1 MTKAAELAKW
11 GEVSTNGQVSGRRN
25 IVINGA
31 MQVAQRATSATGK
44 TTGGYFTV
52 DRSKFD
58 LVNLG
63 THTYS
68 QSTDAPEGFSNSLRI
83 DCTTTASLSADS
95 LLYALCTGIEG
106 QDVQQL
112 KKGTSNA
119 EAVTISFYVKSNKTG
134 TYVLEVYD
142 GTNTRHIGKTYTIN
156 SANTW
161 EYKTLTFVGDTTGA
175 IANSN
180 AFGMGLFFWVSGGSN
195 YTSGTLPSGWS
206 SVTTAN
212 RAAGLNVNIA
222 DNTANDWAI
231 TGVQMEVGSVAT
243 PFEHRSFGE
252 ELALC
257 QRYHY
262 RAGKAESAYTNFGQ
276 GWATA
281 ARAGTIQIPLPVEMR
296 AEPSVTINDVQVSD
310 DVNSAIDCTAIA
322 VNAATGGR
330 QLAVL
335 EFTVGSD
342 VTQYRSYGLRGSNN
356 TASHVSLSAELQEV
370 SMSIESAQYV
380 KSTVT
385 NPNDENT
392 SIKAVIGG
400 ETWSVPL
407 DPANR
412 HYAAILEWAKIDGN
426 TIEDAD

>member
-1 MTKAAELAKW
+1 MALIKVKERGRETVNL
-11 GEVSTNGQVSGRRN
+11 GRRN
-25 IVINGA
+25 LIINGA
-31 MQVAQRATSATGK
+31 MQVAQRGTSSAGK

-63 THTYS
+63 TNTYS

-206 SVTTAN
+206 SVTNAN

-252 ELALC
+252 ELSLC
-257 QRYHY
+257 QRYFWRQYHSGSNVIY
-262 RAGKAESAYTNFGQ
+262 DRVYWNGAGQNSLYTYP
-276 GWATA
+276 AP
-281 ARAGTIQIPLPVEMR
+281 AGMR
-296 AEPSVTINDVQVSD
+296 I
-310 DVNSAIDCTAIA
+310 
-322 VNAATGGR
+322 NAATVTCTPTTNGTS
-330 QLAVL
+330 VS
-335 EFTVGSD
+335 FTYHTHGVIS
-342 VTQYRSYGLRGSNN
+342 VYRA
-356 TASHVSLSAELQEV
+356 TANGDNYFYSQDLSISAEL
-370 SMSIESAQYV
+370 
-380 KSTVT
+380 
-385 NPNDENT
+385 
-392 SIKAVIGG
+392 
-400 ETWSVPL
+400 
-407 DPANR
+407 
-412 HYAAILEWAKIDGN
+412 
-426 TIEDAD
+426 

>member
-356 TASHVSLSAELQEV
+356 TASHVSLSAEL
-370 SMSIESAQYV
+370 
-380 KSTVT
+380 
-385 NPNDENT
+385 
-392 SIKAVIGG
+392 
-400 ETWSVPL
+400 
-407 DPANR
+407 
-412 HYAAILEWAKIDGN
+412 
-426 TIEDAD
+426 

>member
-257 QRYHY
+257 QRYYYDPKLSSGNYWWLHPIVTDSTGSY
-262 RAGKAESAYTNFGQ
+262 RRGSF
-276 GWATA
+276 
-281 ARAGTIQIPLPVEMR
+281 PLPTAMR
-296 AEPSVTINDVQVSD
+296 ADPTATLTGATNGTFASNMPAVEGNDHRHYIGLTGDTNGENKYSD
-310 DVNSAIDCTAIA
+310 I
-322 VNAATGGR
+322 
-330 QLAVL
+330 
-335 EFTVGSD
+335 
-342 VTQYRSYGLRGSNN
+342 RSL
-356 TASHVSLSAELQEV
+356 TLDAEL
-370 SMSIESAQYV
+370 
-380 KSTVT
+380 
-385 NPNDENT
+385 
-392 SIKAVIGG
+392 
-400 ETWSVPL
+400 
-407 DPANR
+407 
-412 HYAAILEWAKIDGN
+412 
-426 TIEDAD
+426 

>member
-1 MTKAAELAKW
+1 MALIKVKERGRETVNL
-11 GEVSTNGQVSGRRN
+11 GRRN
-25 IVINGA
+25 LIINGA
-31 MQVAQRATSATGK
+31 MQVAQRGTSSAGK

-63 THTYS
+63 TNTYS

-206 SVTTAN
+206 SVTNAN

-252 ELALC
+252 ELSLC
-257 QRYHY
+257 QRYFWRQYHSGSNVIYDRVYWNGSGNNAIFNFPAPAGMRINSATVTCTPTTNGTSVTFTYHPQGNIIVY
-262 RAGKAESAYTNFGQ
+262 RASANGDNYLYSQ
-276 GWATA
+276 DLS
-281 ARAGTIQIPLPVEMR
+281 I
-296 AEPSVTINDVQVSD
+296 
-310 DVNSAIDCTAIA
+310 
-322 VNAATGGR
+322 
-330 QLAVL
+330 
-335 EFTVGSD
+335 
-342 VTQYRSYGLRGSNN
+342 
-356 TASHVSLSAELQEV
+356 SAEL
-370 SMSIESAQYV
+370 
-380 KSTVT
+380 
-385 NPNDENT
+385 
-392 SIKAVIGG
+392 
-400 ETWSVPL
+400 
-407 DPANR
+407 
-412 HYAAILEWAKIDGN
+412 
-426 TIEDAD
+426 

>member
-25 IVINGA
+25 LIINGA
-31 MQVAQRATSATGK
+31 MQVAQRGTSSAGK

-222 DNTANDWAI
+222 DNTD
-231 TGVQMEVGSVAT
+231 
-243 PFEHRSFGE
+243 
-252 ELALC
+252 
-257 QRYHY
+257 
-262 RAGKAESAYTNFGQ
+262 
-276 GWATA
+276 
-281 ARAGTIQIPLPVEMR
+281 
-296 AEPSVTINDVQVSD
+296 
-310 DVNSAIDCTAIA
+310 
-322 VNAATGGR
+322 
-330 QLAVL
+330 
-335 EFTVGSD
+335 
-342 VTQYRSYGLRGSNN
+342 
-356 TASHVSLSAELQEV
+356 
-370 SMSIESAQYV
+370 
-380 KSTVT
+380 
-385 NPNDENT
+385 
-392 SIKAVIGG
+392 
-400 ETWSVPL
+400 
-407 DPANR
+407 
-412 HYAAILEWAKIDGN
+412 
-426 TIEDAD
+426 

>member
-11 GEVSTNGQVSGRRN
+11 GEVTTNGQVSGRRN
-25 IVINGA
+25 LIINGA
-31 MQVAQRATSATGK
+31 MNVAQRGTSSAGK

-231 TGVQMEVGSVAT
+231 TGVQLEVGSVAT
-243 PFEHRSFGE
+243 PFEHRSYGE

-257 QRYHY
+257 QRYY
-262 RAGKAESAYTNFGQ
+262 ETAGRGIMGGSYSATQWVSAWNFAVPKRASPTLTVPAVIT
-276 GWATA
+276 
-281 ARAGTIQIPLPVEMR
+281 VHD
-296 AEPSVTINDVQVSD
+296 PS
-310 DVNSAIDCTAIA
+310 
-322 VNAATGGR
+322 
-330 QLAVL
+330 
-335 EFTVGSD
+335 
-342 VTQYRSYGLRGSNN
+342 
-356 TASHVSLSAELQEV
+356 TASYEQSSVSIV
-370 SMSIESAQYV
+370 AQYPEGT
-380 KSTVT
+380 KYSGIGFLLGNFSGMTAFRPMEFY
-385 NPNDENT
+385 NPD
-392 SIKAVIGG
+392 KAFVIDS
-400 ETWSVPL
+400 EL
-407 DPANR
+407 
-412 HYAAILEWAKIDGN
+412 
-426 TIEDAD
+426 

>member
-25 IVINGA
+25 IIINGA
-31 MQVAQRATSATGK
+31 MQVAQRATSATGQ
-44 TTGGYFTV
+44 TTGGYKTV

-83 DCTTTASLSADS
+83 DCTATASLSADS

-156 SANTW
+156 LANTW

-175 IANSN
+175 ITNNN

-257 QRYHY
+257 QRYY
-262 RAGKAESAYTNFGQ
+262 ETAGRGIMGGSYSATQWVGAWNFAVPKRASPTLTVPAVVTVHEPS
-276 GWATA
+276 
-281 ARAGTIQIPLPVEMR
+281 AGTYAQS
-296 AEPSVTINDVQVSD
+296 SV
-310 DVNSAIDCTAIA
+310 
-322 VNAATGGR
+322 
-330 QLAVL
+330 
-335 EFTVGSD
+335 
-342 VTQYRSYGLRGSNN
+342 
-356 TASHVSLSAELQEV
+356 
-370 SMSIESAQYV
+370 SIVAQYPEATKFSGIGFLLGNFSGMTAFRPEEV
-380 KSTVT
+380 YL
-385 NPNDENT
+385 PD
-392 SIKAVIGG
+392 KAFVIDS
-400 ETWSVPL
+400 EL
-407 DPANR
+407 
-412 HYAAILEWAKIDGN
+412 
-426 TIEDAD
+426 

>member
-1 MTKAAELAKW
+1 MPLSKIQGIE
-11 GEVSTNGQVSGRRN
+11 GQVTPNLGRRN
-25 IVINGA
+25 LIINGA
-31 MQVAQRATSATGK
+31 MQVAQRGTSSAGK

-58 LVNLG
+58 LTNLG

-68 QSTDAPEGFSNSLRI
+68 QSTDAPQGFSNSLRI
-83 DCTTTASLSADS
+83 DCTTTASLSANS

-106 QDVQQL
+106 QNVQQL

-161 EYKTLTFVGDTTGA
+161 EYKTLAFVGDTTGA

-212 RAAGLNVNIA
+212 RAAGLNVNMA

-252 ELALC
+252 ELAAC
-257 QRYHY
+257 QRYFQKTYEYATAPATNTETGWAWYGTDYNVGITSTFQSQGIRFETTMRNPPTMVGYDASGNSGKCTRY
-262 RAGKAESAYTNFGQ
+262 RVGAGPAHNIASSIDLISTKNFRHFGQ
-276 GWATA
+276 GT
-281 ARAGTIQIPLPVEMR
+281 
-296 AEPSVTINDVQVSD
+296 N
-310 DVNSAIDCTAIA
+310 
-322 VNAATGGR
+322 ATGNI
-330 QLAVL
+330 A
-335 EFTVGSD
+335 FH
-342 VTQYRSYGLRGSNN
+342 Y
-356 TASHVSLSAELQEV
+356 TADAEL
-370 SMSIESAQYV
+370 
-380 KSTVT
+380 
-385 NPNDENT
+385 
-392 SIKAVIGG
+392 
-400 ETWSVPL
+400 
-407 DPANR
+407 
-412 HYAAILEWAKIDGN
+412 
-426 TIEDAD
+426 